1 MIIIN
6 DTSRTRLFGYFC
18 SGLMFIPVRIIC
30 FIKLVMCV
38 FLLLIVLV
46 SIIFYHNV
54 DIISFLHYIL
64 YSSVSVFTQNFTNLS
79 LPLPKQA
86 RLFVSLQVR
95 QMLLSGRFP

>member
-6 DTSRTRLFGYFC
+6 DMSRTRLFGNFC

-30 FIKLVMCV
+30 FIKLVMYV

-54 DIISFLHYIL
+54 DMISFLHYT
-64 YSSVSVFTQNFTNLS
+64 VQF
-79 LPLPKQA
+79 
-86 RLFVSLQVR
+86 LF
-95 QMLLSGRFP
+95 LLKV